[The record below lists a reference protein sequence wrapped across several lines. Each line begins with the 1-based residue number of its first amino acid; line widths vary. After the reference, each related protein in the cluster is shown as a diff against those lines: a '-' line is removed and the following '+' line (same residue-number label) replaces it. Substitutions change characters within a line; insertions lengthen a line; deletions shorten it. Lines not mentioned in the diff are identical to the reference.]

1 MKKIFFLFCLFFFL
15 IPSTLAN
22 TDFLVKK
29 TTSWDETYT
38 NNLQEI
44 SQNSSLTFEISALWW
59 TSAKD
64 YQINFPTWFIYNN
77 HQISG
82 NCTTNISHVSNSILK
97 YQFSHSSACVS
108 VVTFSYTPSIAG
120 NYTLSILEWNTLI
133 KHVQIW
139 VTSNNTIIK
148 AYSLD
153 QNNNW
158 YIDGYEIHFAQNTD
172 NFNITWLKVWD
183 ENVVSYIWNSSSWI
197 IDFTDNI
204 FTTGDLPQIT
214 SNGVTFWNVWM
225 ISNNSIIEEDMVA
238 PMLSQINGTSVINSH
253 TGYISTGSVV
263 LDFSENLHP
272 LSKNYF
278 QIQQAW
284 VNINGIFLQTGWIV
298 TFSPTLNFWV
308 WNYELNILSWVKDYS
323 DNSVSVWSTKTL
335 VLTGTVVQNCT
346 WLPTNA
352 SWNSVWSVSR
362 YWNGSVWTPTTL
374 TGTYNETP
382 STSECRFVCNS
393 GFWYNNTLNTCIDNV
408 APVWWIL
415 GSGTGI
421 LINNGASTTE
431 TRNVTLSLLANDNV
445 WVSQMMISD
454 NSNFTWANWENYTTT
469 KSFILSGA
477 NAGNKIVYVKFRD
490 IAENESSIYSDSI
503 LYSPLDSYINFSTGT
518 TIYTNSSESLLSGNC
533 RYIDEF
539 WMESSNSLTYTI
551 NNAGTGN
558 LNCVNNTWSGSFQIT
573 QNTTHSIK
581 IWFTLNP
588 NIHNSL
594 NVIHP
599 IPTCSAPNNGY
610 ALWTYPQCDFACNN
624 GYTKSGNS
632 CILTSTGGWGWGWGW
647 ASVSLCT
654 DTQLECT
661 LYNGNYVWL
670 RKPWISCNGGNLGNS
685 CQGWDQ
691 SSLWESI
698 GDTSW
703 SQNTKNNDTFYTDA
717 KREEI
722 KKYLLSST
730 RSSLHK
736 IINNLSD
743 MIHYPHT
750 DFFVE
755 YSKNFREDYKWLLIQ
770 YQELMIKIDK
780 YLITKERNTL
790 IEAKRDY
797 DNLNIYLSRTKNFE
811 EKYITKIKK
820 WNDIIYKTKIK
831 SIFQPLSQIE
841 KVIIWK
847 YKKQLLSG
855 SISQTQYKKQILTY
869 NEFVLYLSIF
879 RWEKNALSREYGKK
893 AWEKVIQNYMTR

>member
-1 MKKIFFLFCLFFFL
+1 MKKILFLFCLFFFL
-15 IPSTLAN
+15 IPSTSAS

-64 YQINFPTWFIYNN
+64 YQINFPAWFIYNN

-133 KHVQIW
+133 KNVQIW

-158 YIDGYEIHFAQNTD
+158 YIDGYEIHFAQNTL
-172 NFNITWLKVWD
+172 NFNITWLKVWN

-197 IDFTDNI
+197 INFTDNI

-225 ISNNSIIEEDMVA
+225 ISNNSIIEEDMAA
-238 PMLSQINGTSVINSH
+238 PVLSQINGNSVINSH

-284 VNINGIFLQTGWIV
+284 VNINGNFIQTGWIV
-298 TFSPTLNFWV
+298 TFSPTLDFWV
-308 WNYELNILSWVKDYS
+308 WNYKLNILSWVKDYS
-323 DNSVSVWSTKTL
+323 NNSVSIGTTKTL

-346 WLPTNA
+346 WLPENA
-352 SWNSVWSVSR
+352 SWNSVWSISR
-362 YWNGSVWTPTTL
+362 YWNGSIWFPATL

-382 STSECRFVCNS
+382 STIECRFVCNS
-393 GFWYNNTLNTCIDNV
+393 
-408 APVWWIL
+408 
-415 GSGTGI
+415 
-421 LINNGASTTE
+421 
-431 TRNVTLSLLANDNV
+431 
-445 WVSQMMISD
+445 
-454 NSNFTWANWENYTTT
+454 
-469 KSFILSGA
+469 
-477 NAGNKIVYVKFRD
+477 
-490 IAENESSIYSDSI
+490 
-503 LYSPLDSYINFSTGT
+503 
-518 TIYTNSSESLLSGNC
+518 
-533 RYIDEF
+533 
-539 WMESSNSLTYTI
+539 
-551 NNAGTGN
+551 
-558 LNCVNNTWSGSFQIT
+558 
-573 QNTTHSIK
+573 
-581 IWFTLNP
+581 
-588 NIHNSL
+588 
-594 NVIHP
+594 
-599 IPTCSAPNNGY
+599 
-610 ALWTYPQCDFACNN
+610 

-632 CILTSTGGWGWGWGW
+632 CILSSTGGSWWGWWGWWGGWGWGWGW
-647 ASVSLCT
+647 AGVSLCT
-654 DTQLECT
+654 DTQLECN

-670 RKPWISCNGGNLGNS
+670 RKPWISCNGWNLGNS
-685 CQGWDQ
+685 CQVWDQ
-691 SSLWESI
+691 SSLWGSI
-698 GDTSW
+698 DDTTW
-703 SQNTKNNDTFYTDA
+703 SQDMHDDIFYTDT

-730 RSSLHK
+730 HRSLHK
-736 IINNLSD
+736 IINDLSD
-743 MIHYPHT
+743 MIHSPHT
-750 DFFVE
+750 DFFAQ
-755 YSKNFREDYKWLLIQ
+755 YSKNFREDYKWLLIH
-770 YQELMIKIDK
+770 YQELMIKINS

-790 IEAKRDY
+790 LEAKKHY
-797 DNLNIYLSRTKNFE
+797 DNLSIYLSRTKNFE
-811 EKYITKIKK
+811 KKYITKIKK
-820 WNDIIYKTKIK
+820 WNDIIYETKIK
-831 SIFQPLSQIE
+831 SISQPLSQIE
-841 KVIIWK
+841 KIMIAR
-847 YKKQLLSG
+847 YKKNLSSG
-855 SISQTQYKKQILTY
+855 KISQTQYKEQIHTY
-869 NEFVLYLSIF
+869 NKFVLYLSIF

-893 AWEKVIQNYMTR
+893 AWEKVIQNYMIR